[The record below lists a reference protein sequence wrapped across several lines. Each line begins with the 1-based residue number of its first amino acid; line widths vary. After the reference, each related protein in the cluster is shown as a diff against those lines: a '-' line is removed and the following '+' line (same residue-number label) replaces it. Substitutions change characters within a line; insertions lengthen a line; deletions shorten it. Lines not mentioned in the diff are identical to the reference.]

1 MAQYQGVIVMTMN
14 DVPLGFG
21 AAAKSTGEIRKDGVS
36 NFKFLTIVIY
46 TVLVLKGYKYETP
59 WFEADP
65 MNIIA
70 FHQADIGE
78 YIRSEDTLL

>member
-1 MAQYQGVIVMTMN
+1 VTENMDKYQGVIVYTMT

-21 AAAKSTGEIRKDGVS
+21 AAAKSTAECRK
-36 NFKFLTIVIY
+36 
-46 TVLVLKGYKYETP
+46 
-59 WFEADP
+59 ADP

-78 YIRSEDTLL
+78 YIRDEDTLF